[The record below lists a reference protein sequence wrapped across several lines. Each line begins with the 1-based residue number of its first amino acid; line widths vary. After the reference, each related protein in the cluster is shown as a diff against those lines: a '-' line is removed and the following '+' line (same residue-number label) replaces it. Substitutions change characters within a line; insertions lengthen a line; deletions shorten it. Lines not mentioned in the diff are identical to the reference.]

1 MRRGSDERAEGRPT
15 SRLLADLNNLSRKD
29 PMADS
34 AKRLPVHYFIPFS
47 RQHSEKD
54 ILTTIYC

>member
-1 MRRGSDERAEGRPT
+1 MNEQKGRQT
-15 SRLLADLNNLSRKD
+15 LHFLADLNNLSRKD
-29 PMADS
+29 RVGDS

>member
-1 MRRGSDERAEGRPT
+1 MNEQKGRPT
-15 SRLLADLNNLSRKD
+15 LRFLADLNNLSRKD

-34 AKRLPVHYFIPFS
+34 AKRLPVHYFLPFL
-47 RQHSEKD
+47 RQHSEKH